1 MLRFFLC
8 LVPLL
13 AQGAI
18 HGAIETLSG
27 SRLEGELQIA
37 AGKFIVIGTN
47 AAATEIPL
55 QDLKLLRVSEAEPN
69 TNTLTILAAPP
80 AHGLLGV
87 YFNTP
92 DCSGDFFKTRYDPT
106 IDFDWGQSA
115 PLPDMN
121 SNGFSVRWLGTLVV
135 SNTEH
140 YTFHTVT
147 DDGVRLWINK
157 RLVIDAWKD
166 EFLNLAASP
175 IILVGG
181 QTNELRMEM
190 YDARDRAVAR
200 LFWSSPTTPR
210 GIVPGERLFPA
221 GNIDTPSTPLIRP
234 KYPAGL
240 LLVNGSV
247 IPGQVESADR
257 SAVRLAGMNSPI
269 SRIQVARLMFKPM
282 TPQMETNLLRGRAGL
297 LLKSG
302 DFVEGELGSLS
313 GGEIEVRSVVLGAKR
328 VGVAQADAVILREPV
343 SGPAKFEIRTRHNGF
358 YRAGALRLQ
367 NEALLIN
374 DPGLPATK
382 LAVADILELRAVEDK

>member
-1 MLRFFLC
+1 MLRFLLC
-8 LVPLL
+8 LVPFL

-18 HGAIETLSG
+18 HGVVETLSG
-27 SRLEGELQIA
+27 RLEGELQIA
-37 AGKFIVIGTN
+37 DGKLVVNTTN
-47 AAATEIPL
+47 GPATEIPL
-55 QDLKLLRVSEAEPN
+55 KDLKLLRVAQAEAT

-80 AHGLLGV
+80 EHGLLGI

-115 PLPDMN
+115 PLPEMN
-121 SNGFSVRWLGTLVV
+121 SNGFSVRWLGSLIV

-157 RLVIDAWKD
+157 RLIIDAWKD

-175 IILVGG
+175 LILVGG

-210 GIVPGERLFPA
+210 GIVPAQRLFPV
-221 GNIDTPSTPLIRP
+221 GHIDTPSTPSVRP
-234 KYPAGL
+234 QYPAGL

-247 IPGQVESADR
+247 IPGHVESADR
-257 SAVRLAGMNSPI
+257 SSVRMAGMNSPI
-269 SRIQVARLMFKPM
+269 STIQVARLMFKPM
-282 TPQMETNLLRGRAGL
+282 TAQMETNLLRGRTGL

-302 DFVEGELGSLS
+302 DFVEGDLAGLK
-313 GGEIEVRSVVLGAKR
+313 GGEIEVRSVILGSKK
-328 VGVAQADAVILREPV
+328 VGVGQADAVILREPV
-343 SGPAKFEIRTRHNGF
+343 RSSAKFEIRTRNKGF
-358 YRAGALRLQ
+358 YRAMAVGLQ
-367 NEALLIN
+367 DDVLVVN

-382 LAVADILELRAVEDK
+382 LAATDIVELRAVENK